1 MLGRA
6 PRPLHPYH
14 DPMPTKT
21 LKILPRVILSLALA
35 TTVSAQAASYTFQN
49 QLSPYKN
56 PNPAMLNALTL
67 PKIGTKLR
75 LQVPFSWVQRN
86 GVGANSVLAT
96 GPAQPV
102 LERAGV
108 PGLRVHLGGD
118 RLAHANVPARHSRK
132 HDDGVPRSELHAA
145 DRGQVLPA
153 GPHRPSGVD
162 HGDPEPRRT
171 WRSRQVA

>member
-1 MLGRA
+1 
-6 PRPLHPYH
+6 
-14 DPMPTKT
+14 MPTKT
-21 LKILPRVILSLALA
+21 MMNLPTVILSLALT

-96 GPAQPV
+96 G
-102 LERAGV
+102 
-108 PGLRVHLGGD
+108 LRNPFL
-118 RLAHANVPARHSRK
+118 NVPVFQGFVFTSAEIVLPTTMSPLGTPGNTTMEFPVPNSTPLIGVK
-132 HDDGVPRSELHAA
+132 FFQQVLTVPRGATMGTLS
-145 DRGQVLPA
+145 RGGL
-153 GPHRPSGVD
+153 GVV
-162 HGDPEPRRT
+162 GR
-171 WRSRQVA
+171 